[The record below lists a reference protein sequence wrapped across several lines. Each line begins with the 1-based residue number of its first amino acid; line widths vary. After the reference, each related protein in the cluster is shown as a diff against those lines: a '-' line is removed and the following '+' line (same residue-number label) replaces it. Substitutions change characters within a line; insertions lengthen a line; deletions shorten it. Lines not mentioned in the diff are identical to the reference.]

1 MKRFFPRIAALALA
15 LILFGTGIPCAAVTD
30 EAPEIGAEYAVIFN
44 ADDGGEILY
53 GKNETKE
60 VYCGFL
66 PRVMTCLMI
75 LEQVKDLDETVTIT
89 KEMILNT
96 PTMS

>member
-60 VYCGFL
+60 LARMRPQPF
-66 PRVMTCLMI
+66 
-75 LEQVKDLDETVTIT
+75 
-89 KEMILNT
+89 
-96 PTMS
+96 PTWKIFAAR